1 MLGALVQRQKI
12 MIQTTVQTNA
22 CSSDNFTNF
31 VIVRGFDDGSGKA
44 RLPGDF
50 VEVDKVLDSLVQGTR
65 EGGIL
70 TRYPWVYIKVCR
82 IYLYNTIAGRLR
94 HVGRLGARCATRSNR
109 VWFFLLTCSVSLY
122 MQLMVHFIRG
132 CS

>member
-1 MLGALVQRQKI
+1 

-22 CSSDNFTNF
+22 CSSNNFTNF
-31 VIVRGFDDGSGKA
+31 VTVRGFDDGSGKA

-70 TRYPWVYIKVCR
+70 TRYPWVYIK
-82 IYLYNTIAGRLR
+82 
-94 HVGRLGARCATRSNR
+94 
-109 VWFFLLTCSVSLY
+109 F
-122 MQLMVHFIRG
+122 MVHFIRG